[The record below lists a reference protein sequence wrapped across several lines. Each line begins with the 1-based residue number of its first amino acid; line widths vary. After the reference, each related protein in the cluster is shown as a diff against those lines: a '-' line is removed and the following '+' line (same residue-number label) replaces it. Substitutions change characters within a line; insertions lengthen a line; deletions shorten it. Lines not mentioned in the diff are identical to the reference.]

1 MNEKELREKRDK
13 IVEQMQ
19 AITDNATNVEKRTL
33 TTEEQQKFASLK
45 KEVEDIDATLDA
57 MEQSR
62 TLLPPIK
69 TPEKKEPVEDIEI
82 RTFANI
88 IRNRADANI
97 TKANN
102 GAVIPKT
109 IAKKII
115 DVAKD
120 RSPLFRDAEK
130 YNIRGTV
137 SIPYVDTTNDNITVA
152 YATEFTELEAKDTKL
167 LTVDLTG
174 FLAGALCK
182 VSRSLLNST
191 DLDLTSF
198 VVNKM
203 GEALADFL
211 DMQIIQG
218 DSAHITGLSTATQVI
233 TAKAATAITADELI
247 TLKNKLKS
255 VFQAG
260 AYWVMAP
267 DTLTAIQQLKD
278 GNGRYLFN
286 NEIKDRFSGTILGKP
301 VYTSDQC
308 PGMEADKNA
317 IFYISPKQA
326 LAAKVVEDSVQILN
340 EKYATQ
346 HAIGVVEWAEVDC
359 KIQNQQ
365 AVAVLKMAASA

>member
-1 MNEKELREKRDK
+1 MNEKELREKRDQ

-33 TTEEQQKFASLK
+33 TTEEQQKFADLK
-45 KEVEDIDATLDA
+45 KEVEDIDATLEA

-62 TLLPPIK
+62 TLLPPTK

-88 IRNRADANI
+88 IRNRVDANI
-97 TKANN
+97 TKTAN
-102 GAVIPKT
+102 GAVIPTT

-120 RSPLFRDAEK
+120 RSPLFKDAEK

-137 SIPYVDTTNDNITVA
+137 SIPYVDTDNDNITVA

-167 LTVDLTG
+167 LTVDLKG

-191 DLDLTSF
+191 DLDLTTF

-203 GEALADFL
+203 GAALADFL
-211 DMQIIQG
+211 DKQIIQG
-218 DSAHITGLSTATQVI
+218 DSTHITGLSTATQIV

-267 DTLTAIQQLKD
+267 DTLTAVQQLKD
-278 GNGRYLFN
+278 ENGRYLFN
-286 NEIKDRFSGTILGKP
+286 DEIKNGFSGTILGKP

-308 PGMEADKNA
+308 PGMAATKTA

-326 LAAKVVEDSVQILN
+326 LAAKIVEDSVQILN

-365 AVAVLKMAASA
+365 AVAVLKMAAS

>member
-1 MNEKELREKRDK
+1 MNEKELREKRDQ

-33 TTEEQQKFASLK
+33 TTEEQQKFAGLK
-45 KEVEDIDATLDA
+45 KEVEDIDATLEA

-62 TLLPPIK
+62 TLLPPVK

-88 IRNRADANI
+88 IRNRVDANI
-97 TKANN
+97 TKTAN
-102 GAVIPKT
+102 GAVIPTT

-120 RSPLFRDAEK
+120 RSPLFKDAEK

-137 SIPYVDTTNDNITVA
+137 SIPYVDTDNDNITVA

-167 LTVDLTG
+167 LTVDLKG

-191 DLDLTSF
+191 DLDLTTF

-203 GEALADFL
+203 GAALADFL
-211 DMQIIQG
+211 DKQIIQG
-218 DSAHITGLSTATQVI
+218 DSTHITGLSTATQIV

-267 DTLTAIQQLKD
+267 DTLTAVQQLKD
-278 GNGRYLFN
+278 ENGRYLFN
-286 NEIKDRFSGTILGKP
+286 DEIKNGFSGTILGKP
-301 VYTSDQC
+301 VYTYDQC
-308 PGMEADKNA
+308 PGMAATKTA

-326 LAAKVVEDSVQILN
+326 LAAKIVEDSVQILN

-365 AVAVLKMAASA
+365 AVAVLKMAAS

>member
-1 MNEKELREKRDK
+1 MNEKELRAKRDQ

-33 TTEEQQKFASLK
+33 TTEEQQKFAGLK
-45 KEVEDIDATLDA
+45 KEVEDIDATLEA

-62 TLLPPIK
+62 TLLPPVK

-88 IRNRADANI
+88 IRNRVDANI
-97 TKANN
+97 TKTAN
-102 GAVIPKT
+102 GAVIPTT

-120 RSPLFRDAEK
+120 RSPLFKDAEK

-137 SIPYVDTTNDNITVA
+137 SIPYVDTDNDNITVA

-167 LTVDLTG
+167 LTVDLKG

-191 DLDLTSF
+191 DLDLTTF

-203 GEALADFL
+203 GAALADFL
-211 DMQIIQG
+211 DKQIIQG
-218 DSAHITGLSTATQVI
+218 DSTHITGLSTATQIV

-267 DTLTAIQQLKD
+267 DTLTAVQQLKD
-278 GNGRYLFN
+278 ENGRYLFN
-286 NEIKDRFSGTILGKP
+286 DEIKNGFSGTILGKP

-308 PGMEADKNA
+308 PGMAATKTA

-326 LAAKVVEDSVQILN
+326 LAAKIVEDSVQILN
-340 EKYATQ
+340 EKYATP

-365 AVAVLKMAASA
+365 AVAVLKMAAS

>member
-1 MNEKELREKRDK
+1 MNEKELREKRDQ

-33 TTEEQQKFASLK
+33 TTEEQQKFADLK
-45 KEVEDIDATLDA
+45 KEVEDIDATLEA

-62 TLLPPIK
+62 TLLPPEK

-88 IRNRADANI
+88 IRNRVDANI
-97 TKANN
+97 TKTAN
-102 GAVIPKT
+102 GAVIPTT

-120 RSPLFRDAEK
+120 RSPLFKDAEK
-130 YNIRGTV
+130 YNIRVTV
-137 SIPYVDTTNDNITVA
+137 SIPYVDTDNDNITVA

-167 LTVDLTG
+167 LTVDLKG

-191 DLDLTSF
+191 DLDLTTF

-203 GEALADFL
+203 GAALADFL
-211 DMQIIQG
+211 DKQIIQG
-218 DSAHITGLSTATQVI
+218 DSTHITGLSTATQIV

-267 DTLTAIQQLKD
+267 DTLTAVQQLKD
-278 GNGRYLFN
+278 ENGRYLFN
-286 NEIKDRFSGTILGKP
+286 DEIKNGFSGTILGKP

-308 PGMEADKNA
+308 PGMAATKTA
-317 IFYISPKQA
+317 IIYISPKQA
-326 LAAKVVEDSVQILN
+326 LAAKIVEDSVQILN

-365 AVAVLKMAASA
+365 AVAVLKMAAS

>member
-1 MNEKELREKRDK
+1 MNEKELREKRDQ

-33 TTEEQQKFASLK
+33 TTEEQQKFAGLK
-45 KEVEDIDATLDA
+45 KEVEDIDATLEA

-62 TLLPPIK
+62 TLLPPVK

-88 IRNRADANI
+88 IRNRVDANI
-97 TKANN
+97 TKTAN
-102 GAVIPKT
+102 GAVIPTT

-120 RSPLFRDAEK
+120 RSPLFKDAEK

-137 SIPYVDTTNDNITVA
+137 SIPYVDTDNDNITVA

-167 LTVDLTG
+167 LTVDLKG

-191 DLDLTSF
+191 DLDLTTF

-203 GEALADFL
+203 GAALADFL
-211 DMQIIQG
+211 DKQIIQG
-218 DSAHITGLSTATQVI
+218 DSTHITGLSTATQSV

-267 DTLTAIQQLKD
+267 DTLTAVQQLKD
-278 GNGRYLFN
+278 ENGRYLFN
-286 NEIKDRFSGTILGKP
+286 DEIKNGFSGTILGKP

-308 PGMEADKNA
+308 PGMAATKTA

-326 LAAKVVEDSVQILN
+326 LAAKIVEDSVQILN

-365 AVAVLKMAASA
+365 AVAVLKMAAS

>member
-1 MNEKELREKRDK
+1 MNEKELREKRDQ

-33 TTEEQQKFASLK
+33 TTEEQQKFAGLK
-45 KEVEDIDATLDA
+45 KEVEDIDATLEA

-62 TLLPPIK
+62 TLLPPVK

-82 RTFANI
+82 RTFTNI
-88 IRNRADANI
+88 IRNRVDANI
-97 TKANN
+97 TKTAN
-102 GAVIPKT
+102 GAVIPTT

-120 RSPLFRDAEK
+120 RSPLFKDAEK

-137 SIPYVDTTNDNITVA
+137 SIPYVDTYNDNITVA

-167 LTVDLTG
+167 LTVDLKG

-182 VSRSLLNST
+182 VSRSLLNGT
-191 DLDLTSF
+191 DLDLTTF

-203 GEALADFL
+203 GAALADFL
-211 DMQIIQG
+211 DKQIIQG
-218 DSAHITGLSTATQVI
+218 DSTHLTGLSTATQIV

-267 DTLTAIQQLKD
+267 DTLTAVQQLKD
-278 GNGRYLFN
+278 ENGRYLFN
-286 NEIKDRFSGTILGKP
+286 DEIKNGFSGTILGKP

-308 PGMEADKNA
+308 PGMAATKTA

-326 LAAKVVEDSVQILN
+326 LAAKIVEDSVQILN

-365 AVAVLKMAASA
+365 AVAVLKMAAS

>member
-1 MNEKELREKRDK
+1 MNEKELREKRDQ

-33 TTEEQQKFASLK
+33 TTEEQQKFAGLK
-45 KEVEDIDATLDA
+45 KEVEDIDATLEA

-62 TLLPPIK
+62 TLLPPVK

-88 IRNRADANI
+88 IRNRVDANI
-97 TKANN
+97 TKTAN
-102 GAVIPKT
+102 GAVIPTT

-120 RSPLFRDAEK
+120 RSPLFKDAEK

-137 SIPYVDTTNDNITVA
+137 SIPYVDTDNDNITVA

-167 LTVDLTG
+167 LTVDLKG

-191 DLDLTSF
+191 DLDLTTF

-203 GEALADFL
+203 GAALADFL
-211 DMQIIQG
+211 DKQIIQG
-218 DSAHITGLSTATQVI
+218 DSTHITGLSTATQIV
-233 TAKAATAITADELI
+233 TAKAATAITVDELI

-267 DTLTAIQQLKD
+267 DTLTAVQQLKD
-278 GNGRYLFN
+278 ENGRYLFN
-286 NEIKDRFSGTILGKP
+286 DEIKNGFSGTILGKP

-308 PGMEADKNA
+308 PGMAATKTA

-326 LAAKVVEDSVQILN
+326 LAAKIVEDSVQILN

-365 AVAVLKMAASA
+365 AVAVLKMAAS

>member
-1 MNEKELREKRDK
+1 MNEKELREKRDQ

-33 TTEEQQKFASLK
+33 TTEEQQKFADLK
-45 KEVEDIDATLDA
+45 KEVEDIDATLEA

-62 TLLPPIK
+62 TLLPPTK

-88 IRNRADANI
+88 IRNRVDTNI
-97 TKANN
+97 TKTTN
-102 GAVIPKT
+102 GAVIPTT

-137 SIPYVDTTNDNITVA
+137 SIPYVDTENDNITVA

-167 LTVDLTG
+167 LTVDLKG

-191 DLDLTSF
+191 DLDLTTF

-203 GEALADFL
+203 GAALADFL
-211 DMQIIQG
+211 DKQIIQG
-218 DSAHITGLSTATQVI
+218 DSAHITGLSTATQIV

-267 DTLTAIQQLKD
+267 DTLTAVQQLKD
-278 GNGRYLFN
+278 ENGRYLFN
-286 NEIKDRFSGTILGKP
+286 DEIKNGFSGTILGKP

-308 PGMEADKNA
+308 PGMAATKTA

-326 LAAKVVEDSVQILN
+326 LAAKIVEDSVQILN

-365 AVAVLKMAASA
+365 AVAVLKMAAS

>member
-1 MNEKELREKRDK
+1 MNEKELREKRDQ

-33 TTEEQQKFASLK
+33 TTEEQQKFADLK
-45 KEVEDIDATLDA
+45 NEVEDIDATLEA

-62 TLLPPIK
+62 TLLPPVR

-88 IRNRADANI
+88 IRNRVDANI
-97 TKANN
+97 TKTAN
-102 GAVIPKT
+102 GAVIPTT

-120 RSPLFRDAEK
+120 RSPLFKDAEK

-137 SIPYVDTTNDNITVA
+137 SIPYVDTDNDNITVA

-167 LTVDLTG
+167 LTVDLKG

-191 DLDLTSF
+191 DLDLTTF

-203 GEALADFL
+203 GAALADFL
-211 DMQIIQG
+211 DKQIIQG
-218 DSAHITGLSTATQVI
+218 DSTHITGLSTATQIV

-267 DTLTAIQQLKD
+267 DTLTAVQQLKD
-278 GNGRYLFN
+278 ENGRYLFN
-286 NEIKDRFSGTILGKP
+286 DEIKNGFSGTILGKP

-308 PGMEADKNA
+308 PGMAATKTA

-326 LAAKVVEDSVQILN
+326 LAAKIVEDSVQILN

-365 AVAVLKMAASA
+365 AVAVLKMAAS

>member
-1 MNEKELREKRDK
+1 MNEKELREKRDQ

-33 TTEEQQKFASLK
+33 TTEEQQKFADLK
-45 KEVEDIDATLDA
+45 KEVEDIDVTLEA

-62 TLLPPIK
+62 TLLPPEK

-88 IRNRADANI
+88 IRNRVDANI
-97 TKANN
+97 TKTAN
-102 GAVIPKT
+102 GAVIPTT

-120 RSPLFRDAEK
+120 RSPLFKDAEK

-137 SIPYVDTTNDNITVA
+137 SIPYVDTDNDNITVA

-167 LTVDLTG
+167 LTVDLKG

-191 DLDLTSF
+191 DLDLTTF

-203 GEALADFL
+203 GAALADFL
-211 DMQIIQG
+211 DKQIIQG
-218 DSAHITGLSTATQVI
+218 DSTHITGLSTATQIV

-267 DTLTAIQQLKD
+267 DTLTAVQQLKD
-278 GNGRYLFN
+278 ENGRYLFN
-286 NEIKDRFSGTILGKP
+286 DEIKNGFSGTILGKP

-308 PGMEADKNA
+308 PGMAATKTA
-317 IFYISPKQA
+317 IIYISPKQA
-326 LAAKVVEDSVQILN
+326 LAAKIVEDSVQILN

-365 AVAVLKMAASA
+365 AVAVLKMAAS

>member
-1 MNEKELREKRDK
+1 MNEKELREKRDQ

-33 TTEEQQKFASLK
+33 TTEEQQKFADLK
-45 KEVEDIDATLDA
+45 KEVEDIDATLEA

-62 TLLPPIK
+62 TLLPPEK

-88 IRNRADANI
+88 IRNRVDANI
-97 TKANN
+97 TKTAN
-102 GAVIPKT
+102 GAVIPTT

-120 RSPLFRDAEK
+120 RSPLFKDAEK

-137 SIPYVDTTNDNITVA
+137 SIPYVDTDNDNITVA

-167 LTVDLTG
+167 LTVDLKG

-191 DLDLTSF
+191 DLDLTTF

-203 GEALADFL
+203 GAALADFL
-211 DMQIIQG
+211 DKQIIQG
-218 DSAHITGLSTATQVI
+218 DSTHITGLSTATQIV

-267 DTLTAIQQLKD
+267 DTLTAVQQLKD
-278 GNGRYLFN
+278 ENGRYLFN
-286 NEIKDRFSGTILGKP
+286 DEIKNGFSGTILGKP

-308 PGMEADKNA
+308 PGMAATKTA
-317 IFYISPKQA
+317 IIYISPKQA
-326 LAAKVVEDSVQILN
+326 LAAKIVEDSVQILN

-346 HAIGVVEWAEVDC
+346 HAIGVVAWAEVDC

-365 AVAVLKMAASA
+365 AVAVLKMAAS

>member
-1 MNEKELREKRDK
+1 MNEKELREKRDQ

-33 TTEEQQKFASLK
+33 TTEEQQKFADFK
-45 KEVEDIDATLDA
+45 KEVEDIDATLEA

-62 TLLPPIK
+62 TLLPPTK

-88 IRNRADANI
+88 IRNRVDTNI
-97 TKANN
+97 TKTAN
-102 GAVIPKT
+102 GAVIPTT

-137 SIPYVDTTNDNITVA
+137 SIPYVDTENDNITVA

-167 LTVDLTG
+167 LTVDLKG

-191 DLDLTSF
+191 DLDLTTF

-203 GEALADFL
+203 GAALADFL
-211 DMQIIQG
+211 DKQIIQG
-218 DSAHITGLSTATQVI
+218 DSAHITGLSTATQIV

-267 DTLTAIQQLKD
+267 DTLTAVQQLKD
-278 GNGRYLFN
+278 ENGRYLFN
-286 NEIKDRFSGTILGKP
+286 DEIKNGFSGTILGKP

-308 PGMEADKNA
+308 PGMAATKTA

-326 LAAKVVEDSVQILN
+326 LAAKIVEDSVQILN

-365 AVAVLKMAASA
+365 AVAVLKMAAS

>member
-1 MNEKELREKRDK
+1 MNEKELREKRDQ

-33 TTEEQQKFASLK
+33 TTEEQQKFAGLK
-45 KEVEDIDATLDA
+45 KEVEDIDATLEA

-62 TLLPPIK
+62 TLLPPVK

-88 IRNRADANI
+88 IRNRVDANI
-97 TKANN
+97 TKTAN
-102 GAVIPKT
+102 GAVIPTT

-120 RSPLFRDAEK
+120 RSPLFKDAEK

-137 SIPYVDTTNDNITVA
+137 SIPYVDTDNDNITVA

-167 LTVDLTG
+167 LTVDLKG

-191 DLDLTSF
+191 DLDLTTF

-203 GEALADFL
+203 GAALADFL
-211 DMQIIQG
+211 DKQIIQG
-218 DSAHITGLSTATQVI
+218 DSTHITGLSTATQIV

-267 DTLTAIQQLKD
+267 DTLTAVQQLKD
-278 GNGRYLFN
+278 ENGRYLFN
-286 NEIKDRFSGTILGKP
+286 DEIKNGFSGTILGKP

-308 PGMEADKNA
+308 PGMVATKTA

-326 LAAKVVEDSVQILN
+326 LAAKIVEDSVQILN

-365 AVAVLKMAASA
+365 AVAVLKMAAS

>member
-1 MNEKELREKRDK
+1 MNEKELREKRDQ

-33 TTEEQQKFASLK
+33 TTEEQQKFADLK
-45 KEVEDIDATLDA
+45 KEVEDIDATLEA

-62 TLLPPIK
+62 TLLPPVR
-69 TPEKKEPVEDIEI
+69 TSEKKEPVEDIEI

-88 IRNRADANI
+88 IRNRVDANI
-97 TKANN
+97 TKTAN
-102 GAVIPKT
+102 GAVIPTT

-120 RSPLFRDAEK
+120 RSPLFKDAEK

-137 SIPYVDTTNDNITVA
+137 SIPYVDTDNDNITVA

-167 LTVDLTG
+167 LTVDLKG

-191 DLDLTSF
+191 DLDLTTF

-203 GEALADFL
+203 GAALADFL
-211 DMQIIQG
+211 DKQIIQG
-218 DSAHITGLSTATQVI
+218 DSTHITGLSTATQIV

-267 DTLTAIQQLKD
+267 DTLTAVQQLKD
-278 GNGRYLFN
+278 ENGRYLFN
-286 NEIKDRFSGTILGKP
+286 DEIKNGFSGTILGKP

-308 PGMEADKNA
+308 PGMAATKTA

-326 LAAKVVEDSVQILN
+326 LAAKIVEDSVQILN

-365 AVAVLKMAASA
+365 AVAVLKMAAS

>member
-1 MNEKELREKRDK
+1 MNEKELREKRDQ

-33 TTEEQQKFASLK
+33 TTEEQQKFADLK
-45 KEVEDIDATLDA
+45 KEVEDIDATLEA

-62 TLLPPIK
+62 TLLPPVK

-88 IRNRADANI
+88 IRNRVDANI
-97 TKANN
+97 TKTAN
-102 GAVIPKT
+102 GAVIPTT

-120 RSPLFRDAEK
+120 RSPLFKDAEK

-137 SIPYVDTTNDNITVA
+137 SIPYVDTDNDNITVA

-167 LTVDLTG
+167 LTVDLKG

-182 VSRSLLNST
+182 ISRSLLNST
-191 DLDLTSF
+191 DLDLTTF

-203 GEALADFL
+203 GAALADFL
-211 DMQIIQG
+211 DKQIIQG
-218 DSAHITGLSTATQVI
+218 DSTHITGLSTATQIV

-267 DTLTAIQQLKD
+267 DTLTAVQQLKD
-278 GNGRYLFN
+278 ENGRYLFN
-286 NEIKDRFSGTILGKP
+286 DEIKNGFSGTILGKP

-308 PGMEADKNA
+308 PGMAATKTA

-326 LAAKVVEDSVQILN
+326 LAAKIVEDSVQILN

-365 AVAVLKMAASA
+365 AVAVLKMAAS

>member
-1 MNEKELREKRDK
+1 MNEKELREKRDQ

-33 TTEEQQKFASLK
+33 TTEEQQKFADLK
-45 KEVEDIDATLDA
+45 KEVEDIDATLEA

-62 TLLPPIK
+62 TLLPPEK
-69 TPEKKEPVEDIEI
+69 TPENKEPVEDIEI

-88 IRNRADANI
+88 IRNRVDANI
-97 TKANN
+97 TKTAN
-102 GAVIPKT
+102 GAVIPTT

-120 RSPLFRDAEK
+120 RSPLFKDAEK

-137 SIPYVDTTNDNITVA
+137 SIPYVDTDNDNITVA

-174 FLAGALCK
+174 YLAGALCK
-182 VSRSLLNST
+182 VSRSLLNSA
-191 DLDLTSF
+191 DLDLTTF

-203 GEALADFL
+203 GAALADFL
-211 DMQIIQG
+211 DKQIIQG
-218 DSAHITGLSTATQVI
+218 DSTHITGLSTATQVI

-267 DTLTAIQQLKD
+267 DTLTAVQQLKD
-278 GNGRYLFN
+278 ENGRYLFN
-286 NEIKDRFSGTILGKP
+286 DEIKNGFSGTILGKP

-308 PGMEADKNA
+308 PGMAATKTA

-326 LAAKVVEDSVQILN
+326 LAAKIVEDSVQILN

-365 AVAVLKMAASA
+365 AVAVLKMAAS

>member
-1 MNEKELREKRDK
+1 MNEKELREKRDQ

-33 TTEEQQKFASLK
+33 TTEEQQKFADLK
-45 KEVEDIDATLDA
+45 KEVEDIDATLEA

-62 TLLPPIK
+62 TLLPPTK

-88 IRNRADANI
+88 IRNRVDTNI
-97 TKANN
+97 TKTAN
-102 GAVIPKT
+102 GAVIPTT

-137 SIPYVDTTNDNITVA
+137 SIPYVDTENDNITVA

-167 LTVDLTG
+167 LTVDLKG

-191 DLDLTSF
+191 DLDLTTF

-203 GEALADFL
+203 GAALADFL
-211 DMQIIQG
+211 DKQIIQG
-218 DSAHITGLSTATQVI
+218 DSAHITGLSTATQIV

-267 DTLTAIQQLKD
+267 DTLTAVQQLKD
-278 GNGRYLFN
+278 ENGRYLFN
-286 NEIKDRFSGTILGKP
+286 DEIKNGFSGTILGKP

-308 PGMEADKNA
+308 PGMVATKTA

-326 LAAKVVEDSVQILN
+326 LAAKIVEDSVQILN

-365 AVAVLKMAASA
+365 AVAVLKMAAS

>member
-1 MNEKELREKRDK
+1 MNEKELREKRDQ

-33 TTEEQQKFASLK
+33 TTEEQQKFADLK
-45 KEVEDIDATLDA
+45 KEVEDIDATLEA

-62 TLLPPIK
+62 TLLPPTK

-88 IRNRADANI
+88 IRNRVDTNI
-97 TKANN
+97 TKTAN
-102 GAVIPKT
+102 GAVIPTT

-137 SIPYVDTTNDNITVA
+137 SIPYVDTENDNITVA

-167 LTVDLTG
+167 LTVDLKG

-191 DLDLTSF
+191 DLDLTTF

-203 GEALADFL
+203 GAALADFL
-211 DMQIIQG
+211 DKQIIQG
-218 DSAHITGLSTATQVI
+218 DSTHITGLSTATQIV

-267 DTLTAIQQLKD
+267 DTLTAVQQLKD
-278 GNGRYLFN
+278 ENGRYLFN
-286 NEIKDRFSGTILGKP
+286 DEIKNGFSGTILGKP

-308 PGMEADKNA
+308 PGMAATKTA

-326 LAAKVVEDSVQILN
+326 LAAKIVEDSVQILN

-365 AVAVLKMAASA
+365 AVAVLKMAAS

>member
-1 MNEKELREKRDK
+1 MNEKELREKRDQ

-33 TTEEQQKFASLK
+33 TTEEQQKFADLK
-45 KEVEDIDATLDA
+45 KEVEAIDATLEA

-62 TLLPPIK
+62 TLLPPVR

-97 TKANN
+97 TKTAN
-102 GAVIPKT
+102 GAVIPTT

-120 RSPLFRDAEK
+120 RSPLFKDAEK

-137 SIPYVDTTNDNITVA
+137 SIPYVDTDNDNITVA

-167 LTVDLTG
+167 LTVDLKG

-191 DLDLTSF
+191 DLDLTTF

-203 GEALADFL
+203 GAALADFL
-211 DMQIIQG
+211 DKQIIQG
-218 DSAHITGLSTATQVI
+218 DSTHITGLSTATQIVP
-233 TAKAATAITADELI
+233 AKAATAITADELI

-267 DTLTAIQQLKD
+267 DTLTAVQQLKD
-278 GNGRYLFN
+278 ENGRYLFN
-286 NEIKDRFSGTILGKP
+286 DEIKNGFSGTILGKP

-308 PGMEADKNA
+308 PGMAATKTA

-326 LAAKVVEDSVQILN
+326 LAAKIVEDSVQILN

-365 AVAVLKMAASA
+365 AVAVLKMAAS

>member
-1 MNEKELREKRDK
+1 MNEKELREKRDQ

-33 TTEEQQKFASLK
+33 TTEEQQKFAGLK
-45 KEVEDIDATLDA
+45 KEVEDIDATLEA

-62 TLLPPIK
+62 TLLPPVK

-88 IRNRADANI
+88 IRNRVDANI
-97 TKANN
+97 TKTAN
-102 GAVIPKT
+102 GAVIPTT

-120 RSPLFRDAEK
+120 RSPLFKDAEK

-137 SIPYVDTTNDNITVA
+137 SIPYVDTDNDNITVA

-167 LTVDLTG
+167 LTVDLKG

-191 DLDLTSF
+191 DLDLATF

-203 GEALADFL
+203 GAALADFL
-211 DMQIIQG
+211 DKQIIQG
-218 DSAHITGLSTATQVI
+218 DSTHITGLSTATQIV

-267 DTLTAIQQLKD
+267 DTLTAVQQLKD
-278 GNGRYLFN
+278 ENGRYLFN
-286 NEIKDRFSGTILGKP
+286 DEIKNGFSGTILGKP

-308 PGMEADKNA
+308 PGMAATKTA

-326 LAAKVVEDSVQILN
+326 LAAKIVEDSVQILN

-365 AVAVLKMAASA
+365 AVAALKMAAS

>member
-1 MNEKELREKRDK
+1 MNEKELREKRDQ

-33 TTEEQQKFASLK
+33 TTEEQQKFSDLK
-45 KEVEDIDATLDA
+45 KEVEDIDATLEA

-62 TLLPPIK
+62 TLLPPVR

-88 IRNRADANI
+88 IRNRVDANI
-97 TKANN
+97 TKTAN
-102 GAVIPKT
+102 GAVIPTT

-120 RSPLFRDAEK
+120 RSPLFKDAEK

-137 SIPYVDTTNDNITVA
+137 SIPYVDTDNDNITVA

-167 LTVDLTG
+167 LTVDLKG

-191 DLDLTSF
+191 DLDLTTF

-203 GEALADFL
+203 GAALADFL
-211 DMQIIQG
+211 DKQIIQG
-218 DSAHITGLSTATQVI
+218 DSTHITGLSTATQIV

-267 DTLTAIQQLKD
+267 DTLTAVQQLKD
-278 GNGRYLFN
+278 ENGRYLFN
-286 NEIKDRFSGTILGKP
+286 DEIKNGFSGTILGKP

-308 PGMEADKNA
+308 PGMAATKTA

-326 LAAKVVEDSVQILN
+326 LAAKIVEDSVQILN

-365 AVAVLKMAASA
+365 AVAVLKMAAS

>member
-1 MNEKELREKRDK
+1 MNEKELREKRDQ

-33 TTEEQQKFASLK
+33 TTEEQQKFAGLK
-45 KEVEDIDATLDA
+45 KEVEDIDATLEA

-62 TLLPPIK
+62 TLLPPVK

-82 RTFANI
+82 RTFETI
-88 IRNRADANI
+88 IRNRVDANI
-97 TKANN
+97 TKPAN
-102 GAVIPKT
+102 GAVIPTT

-120 RSPLFRDAEK
+120 RSPLFKDAEK

-137 SIPYVDTTNDNITVA
+137 SIPYVDTDNDNITVA

-167 LTVDLTG
+167 LTVDLKG

-191 DLDLTSF
+191 DLDLTTF

-203 GEALADFL
+203 GAALADFL
-211 DMQIIQG
+211 DKQIIQG
-218 DSAHITGLSTATQVI
+218 DSTHITGLSTATQIV

-267 DTLTAIQQLKD
+267 DTLTAVQQLKD
-278 GNGRYLFN
+278 ENGRYLFN
-286 NEIKDRFSGTILGKP
+286 DEIKNGFSGTILGKP

-308 PGMEADKNA
+308 PGMAATKTA

-326 LAAKVVEDSVQILN
+326 LAAKIVEDSVQILN

-365 AVAVLKMAASA
+365 AVAVLKMAAS

>member
-1 MNEKELREKRDK
+1 MNEKELREKRDQ

-33 TTEEQQKFASLK
+33 TTEEQQKFAGLK
-45 KEVEDIDATLDA
+45 KEVEDIDATLEA

-62 TLLPPIK
+62 TLLPPVK

-88 IRNRADANI
+88 IRNRVDANI
-97 TKANN
+97 TKTAN
-102 GAVIPKT
+102 GAVIPTT

-120 RSPLFRDAEK
+120 RSPLFKDAEK

-137 SIPYVDTTNDNITVA
+137 SIPYVDTDNDNITVA

-167 LTVDLTG
+167 LTVDLKG

-191 DLDLTSF
+191 DLDLTTF

-203 GEALADFL
+203 GAALADFL
-211 DMQIIQG
+211 DKQIIQG
-218 DSAHITGLSTATQVI
+218 DSTHITGLSTATQIV

-247 TLKNKLKS
+247 TLKIKLKS

-267 DTLTAIQQLKD
+267 DTLTAVQQLKD
-278 GNGRYLFN
+278 ENGRYLFN
-286 NEIKDRFSGTILGKP
+286 DEIKNGFSGTILGKP

-308 PGMEADKNA
+308 PGMAATKTA

-326 LAAKVVEDSVQILN
+326 LAAKIVEDSVQILN

-365 AVAVLKMAASA
+365 AVAVLKMAAS

>member
-1 MNEKELREKRDK
+1 MNEKELREKRDQ

-33 TTEEQQKFASLK
+33 TTEEQQKFADLK
-45 KEVEDIDATLDA
+45 KEVEDIDATLEA

-62 TLLPPIK
+62 TLLPPTK

-88 IRNRADANI
+88 IRNRVDTNI
-97 TKANN
+97 TKTAN
-102 GAVIPKT
+102 GAVIPTT

-137 SIPYVDTTNDNITVA
+137 SIPYVDTENDNITVA

-167 LTVDLTG
+167 LTVDLKG

-191 DLDLTSF
+191 DLDLTTF

-203 GEALADFL
+203 GAALADFL
-211 DMQIIQG
+211 DKQIIQG
-218 DSAHITGLSTATQVI
+218 DSAHITGLSTATQIV

-267 DTLTAIQQLKD
+267 DTLTAVQQLKD
-278 GNGRYLFN
+278 ENGRYLFN
-286 NEIKDRFSGTILGKP
+286 DEIKNGFSGTILGKP

-308 PGMEADKNA
+308 PGMAATKTA

-326 LAAKVVEDSVQILN
+326 LAAKIVEDSVQILN

-365 AVAVLKMAASA
+365 AVAVLKMAAS

>member
-1 MNEKELREKRDK
+1 MNEKELREKRDQ

-33 TTEEQQKFASLK
+33 TTEEQQKFAGLK

-62 TLLPPIK
+62 TLLPPVK

-88 IRNRADANI
+88 IRNRVDANI
-97 TKANN
+97 TKTAN
-102 GAVIPKT
+102 GAVIPTT

-120 RSPLFRDAEK
+120 RSPLFKDAEK

-137 SIPYVDTTNDNITVA
+137 SIPYVDTDNDNITVA

-167 LTVDLTG
+167 LTVDLKG

-191 DLDLTSF
+191 DLDLTTF

-203 GEALADFL
+203 GAALADFL
-211 DMQIIQG
+211 DKQIIQG
-218 DSAHITGLSTATQVI
+218 DSTHITGLSTATQIV

-267 DTLTAIQQLKD
+267 DTLTAVQQLKD
-278 GNGRYLFN
+278 ENGRYLFN
-286 NEIKDRFSGTILGKP
+286 DEIKNGFSGTILGKP

-308 PGMEADKNA
+308 PGMAATKTA

-326 LAAKVVEDSVQILN
+326 LAAKIVEDSVQILN

-365 AVAVLKMAASA
+365 AVAVLKMAAS

>member
-1 MNEKELREKRDK
+1 MNEKELREKRDQ

-33 TTEEQQKFASLK
+33 TTEEQQKFAGLK
-45 KEVEDIDATLDA
+45 KEVEDIDATLEA

-62 TLLPPIK
+62 TLLPPVK

-88 IRNRADANI
+88 IRNRVDANI
-97 TKANN
+97 TKTAN
-102 GAVIPKT
+102 GAVIPTT

-120 RSPLFRDAEK
+120 RSPLFKDAEK

-137 SIPYVDTTNDNITVA
+137 SIPYVDTDNDNITVA

-167 LTVDLTG
+167 LTVDLKG

-182 VSRSLLNST
+182 VSRSLLNGT
-191 DLDLTSF
+191 DLDLTTF

-203 GEALADFL
+203 GAALADFL
-211 DMQIIQG
+211 DKQIIQG
-218 DSAHITGLSTATQVI
+218 DSTHITGLSTATQIV

-267 DTLTAIQQLKD
+267 DTLTAVQQLKD
-278 GNGRYLFN
+278 ENGRYLFN
-286 NEIKDRFSGTILGKP
+286 DEIKNGFSGTILGKP

-308 PGMEADKNA
+308 PGMAATKTA

-326 LAAKVVEDSVQILN
+326 LAAKIVEDSVQILN

-365 AVAVLKMAASA
+365 AVAVLKMAAS

>member
-1 MNEKELREKRDK
+1 MNEKELREKRDQ

-19 AITDNATNVEKRTL
+19 TITDNATKVEKRTL
-33 TTEEQQKFASLK
+33 TTEEQQKFSDLK
-45 KEVEDIDATLDA
+45 KEVEDIDATLEA

-62 TLLPPIK
+62 TLLPPSK
-69 TPEKKEPVEDIEI
+69 TPEQKEPVEDIEI

-88 IRNRADANI
+88 IRNRVDANI
-97 TKANN
+97 TKTAN

-137 SIPYVDTTNDNITVA
+137 SIPYVDTENDNITVA

>member
-1 MNEKELREKRDK
+1 MNEKELREKRDQ

-33 TTEEQQKFASLK
+33 TTEEQQKFAGLK
-45 KEVEDIDATLDA
+45 KEVEDIDATLEA

-62 TLLPPIK
+62 TLLPPVK

-88 IRNRADANI
+88 IRNRVDANI
-97 TKANN
+97 TKTAN
-102 GAVIPKT
+102 GAVIPTT

-120 RSPLFRDAEK
+120 RSPLFKDAEK

-137 SIPYVDTTNDNITVA
+137 SIPYVDTDNDNITVA

-167 LTVDLTG
+167 LTVDLKG

-191 DLDLTSF
+191 DLDLTTF

-203 GEALADFL
+203 GAALADFL
-211 DMQIIQG
+211 DKQIIQG
-218 DSAHITGLSTATQVI
+218 DSTHITGLSTATQIV

-267 DTLTAIQQLKD
+267 NTLTAVQQLKD
-278 GNGRYLFN
+278 ENGRYLFN
-286 NEIKDRFSGTILGKP
+286 DEIKNGFSGTILGKP

-308 PGMEADKNA
+308 PGMAATKTA

-326 LAAKVVEDSVQILN
+326 LAAKIVEDSVQILN

-365 AVAVLKMAASA
+365 AVAVLKMAAS

>member
-1 MNEKELREKRDK
+1 MNEKELREKRDQ

-33 TTEEQQKFASLK
+33 TTEEQQKFAGLK
-45 KEVEDIDATLDA
+45 KEVEDIDATLEA

-62 TLLPPIK
+62 TLLPPVK

-82 RTFANI
+82 RTFTNI
-88 IRNRADANI
+88 IRNRVDANI
-97 TKANN
+97 TKTAN
-102 GAVIPKT
+102 GAVIPTT

-120 RSPLFRDAEK
+120 RSPLFKDAEK

-137 SIPYVDTTNDNITVA
+137 SIPYVDTDNDNITVA

-167 LTVDLTG
+167 LTVDLKG

-191 DLDLTSF
+191 DLDLTTF

-203 GEALADFL
+203 GAALADFL
-211 DMQIIQG
+211 DKQIIQG
-218 DSAHITGLSTATQVI
+218 DSTHITGLSTATQIV

-267 DTLTAIQQLKD
+267 DTLTAVQQLKD
-278 GNGRYLFN
+278 ENGRYLFN
-286 NEIKDRFSGTILGKP
+286 DEIKNGFSGTILGKP

-308 PGMEADKNA
+308 PGMAATKTA

-326 LAAKVVEDSVQILN
+326 LAAKIVEDSVQILN

-365 AVAVLKMAASA
+365 AVAVLKMAAS

>member
-1 MNEKELREKRDK
+1 MNEKELREKRDQ

-33 TTEEQQKFASLK
+33 TTEEQQKFADLK
-45 KEVEDIDATLDA
+45 KEVEDIDATLEA

-62 TLLPPIK
+62 TLLPPVR

-88 IRNRADANI
+88 IRNRVDANI
-97 TKANN
+97 TKTAN
-102 GAVIPKT
+102 GAVIPTT

-120 RSPLFRDAEK
+120 RSPLFKDAEK

-137 SIPYVDTTNDNITVA
+137 SIPYVDTDNDNITVA

-167 LTVDLTG
+167 LTVDLKG

-191 DLDLTSF
+191 DLDLTAF

-203 GEALADFL
+203 GAALADFL
-211 DMQIIQG
+211 DQQIIQG
-218 DSAHITGLSTATQVI
+218 DSTHITGLSTATQIV

-267 DTLTAIQQLKD
+267 DTLTAVQQLKD
-278 GNGRYLFN
+278 ENGRYLFN
-286 NEIKDRFSGTILGKP
+286 DEIKNGFSGTILGKP

-308 PGMEADKNA
+308 LGMAATKTA

-326 LAAKVVEDSVQILN
+326 LAAKIVEDSVQILN

-365 AVAVLKMAASA
+365 AVAVLKMAAS

>member
-1 MNEKELREKRDK
+1 MNEKELREKRDQ

-33 TTEEQQKFASLK
+33 TTEEQQKFADLK
-45 KEVEDIDATLDA
+45 KEVEDIDATLEA

-62 TLLPPIK
+62 TLLPPVK

-88 IRNRADANI
+88 IRNRVDTNI
-97 TKANN
+97 TKTAN
-102 GAVIPKT
+102 GAVIPTT

-137 SIPYVDTTNDNITVA
+137 SIPYVDTENDNITVA

-167 LTVDLTG
+167 LTVDLKG

-191 DLDLTSF
+191 DLDLTTF

-203 GEALADFL
+203 GAALADFL
-211 DMQIIQG
+211 DKQIIQG
-218 DSAHITGLSTATQVI
+218 DSAHITGLSTATQIV

-267 DTLTAIQQLKD
+267 DTLTAVQQLKD
-278 GNGRYLFN
+278 ENGRYLFN
-286 NEIKDRFSGTILGKP
+286 DEIKNGFSGTILGKP

-308 PGMEADKNA
+308 PGMAATKTA

-326 LAAKVVEDSVQILN
+326 LAAKIVEDSVQILN

-365 AVAVLKMAASA
+365 AVAVLKMAAS

>member
-1 MNEKELREKRDK
+1 MNEKELREKRDQ

-33 TTEEQQKFASLK
+33 TTEEQQKFADLK
-45 KEVEDIDATLDA
+45 KEVEDIDATLEA

-62 TLLPPIK
+62 TLLPPTK

-88 IRNRADANI
+88 IRNRVDTNI
-97 TKANN
+97 TKTAN
-102 GAVIPKT
+102 GAVIPTT

-137 SIPYVDTTNDNITVA
+137 SIPYVDTENDNITVA

-167 LTVDLTG
+167 LTVDLKG

-191 DLDLTSF
+191 DLDLTTF

-203 GEALADFL
+203 GAALADFL
-211 DMQIIQG
+211 DKQIIQG
-218 DSAHITGLSTATQVI
+218 DSAHITGLSTATQIV

-267 DTLTAIQQLKD
+267 DTLTAVQQLKD
-278 GNGRYLFN
+278 ENGRYLFN
-286 NEIKDRFSGTILGKP
+286 DEIKNGFSGTILGKP

-308 PGMEADKNA
+308 PGMAATKTA
-317 IFYISPKQA
+317 IFYISPKLA
-326 LAAKVVEDSVQILN
+326 LAAKIVEDSVQILN

-365 AVAVLKMAASA
+365 AVAVLKMAAS

>member
-1 MNEKELREKRDK
+1 MNEKELREKRDQ

-33 TTEEQQKFASLK
+33 TTEEQQKFADLK
-45 KEVEDIDATLDA
+45 KEVEDIDATLEA

-62 TLLPPIK
+62 TLLPPEK

-88 IRNRADANI
+88 IRNRVDANI
-97 TKANN
+97 TKTAN
-102 GAVIPKT
+102 GAVIPTT

-120 RSPLFRDAEK
+120 RSPLFKDAEK

-137 SIPYVDTTNDNITVA
+137 SIPYVDTDNDNITVA

-167 LTVDLTG
+167 LTVDLKG

-191 DLDLTSF
+191 DLDLTTF

-203 GEALADFL
+203 GAALADFL
-211 DMQIIQG
+211 DKQIIQG
-218 DSAHITGLSTATQVI
+218 DSTHITGLSTATQIV

-260 AYWVMAP
+260 AYWDMAP
-267 DTLTAIQQLKD
+267 DTLTAVQQLKD
-278 GNGRYLFN
+278 ENGRYLFN
-286 NEIKDRFSGTILGKP
+286 DEIKNGFSGTILGKP

-308 PGMEADKNA
+308 PGMAATKTA
-317 IFYISPKQA
+317 IIYISPKQA
-326 LAAKVVEDSVQILN
+326 LAAKIVEDSVQILN

-365 AVAVLKMAASA
+365 AVAVLKMAAS

>member
-1 MNEKELREKRDK
+1 MNEKELREKRDQ

-33 TTEEQQKFASLK
+33 TTEEQQKFADLK
-45 KEVEDIDATLDA
+45 KEVEDIDATLEA

-62 TLLPPIK
+62 TLLPPVK

-88 IRNRADANI
+88 IRNRVDANI
-97 TKANN
+97 TKTAN
-102 GAVIPKT
+102 GAVIPTT

-120 RSPLFRDAEK
+120 RSPLLKDAEK

-137 SIPYVDTTNDNITVA
+137 SIPYVDTDNDNITVA

-167 LTVDLTG
+167 LTVDLKG

-191 DLDLTSF
+191 DLDLTAF

-203 GEALADFL
+203 GAALADFL
-211 DMQIIQG
+211 DKQIIQG
-218 DSAHITGLSTATQVI
+218 DSTHITGLSTATQIV
-233 TAKAATAITADELI
+233 TAKAATAITADDLI

-267 DTLTAIQQLKD
+267 DTLTAVQQLKD
-278 GNGRYLFN
+278 ENGRYLFN
-286 NEIKDRFSGTILGKP
+286 DEIKNGFSGTILGKP

-308 PGMEADKNA
+308 PGMAATKTA

-326 LAAKVVEDSVQILN
+326 LAAKIVEDSVQILN

-365 AVAVLKMAASA
+365 AVAVLKMAAS